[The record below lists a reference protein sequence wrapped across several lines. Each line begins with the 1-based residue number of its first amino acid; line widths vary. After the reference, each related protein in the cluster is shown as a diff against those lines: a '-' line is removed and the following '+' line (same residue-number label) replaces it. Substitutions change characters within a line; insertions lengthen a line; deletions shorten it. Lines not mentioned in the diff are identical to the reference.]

1 MIAGGRLDLG
11 DVRPEVAEHH
21 RAVRAGERL
30 REVQDTDGGQWKRR
44 RIGHSVDYRR
54 SLIFKQKSANFR
66 IHGAIGV
73 LAGLA
78 SGLLGV
84 GGGFL
89 IVPLQTLWAGTDQH
103 RATGTSLAAILPIAM
118 VGAGTY
124 YFASGAPQAD
134 LPLAA
139 SLVVGGAAGVIGGAL
154 AAQKISERVLRGF
167 VAILLFG
174 VGLKDVRDA
183 AFGAV
188 AAAPTASPAALGGE
202 QYLLVGV
209 CGLGIGILSGL
220 AGLGGGVFIVPLLVI
235 GFGVPQR
242 IAQGTSLIAILP
254 TAAVGAIIHEA
265 NGEVDVRAAAA
276 IAAAGVPAAIVGALL
291 ALVVPQRTLLALF
304 GLFLLFAAVRTWP
317 WSGVIRRA

>member
-1 MIAGGRLDLG
+1 M
-11 DVRPEVAEHH
+11 
-21 RAVRAGERL
+21 
-30 REVQDTDGGQWKRR
+30 
-44 RIGHSVDYRR
+44 
-54 SLIFKQKSANFR
+54 
-66 IHGAIGV
+66 